1 MNHPIAVLFE
11 LAKSADLM
19 ICRGFFLHL
28 GQGADSG
35 TLFLHGTHSF
45 GKLQLGR
52 RLILGNDWLLSTGF
66 GHITNQLK
74 TFTGT
79 TAALSKQR
87 LMFG

>member
-66 GHITNQLK
+66 GHITNQLN